1 MEREPRTTQDLET
14 RGLRIR
20 SDRDDAVVADGDEHY
35 GDVESLCVG
44 EAA

>member
-1 MEREPRTTQDLET
+1 MEVYIEDTEEPEE
-14 RGLRIR
+14 
-20 SDRDDAVVADGDEHY
+20 SVVAFGDEHY